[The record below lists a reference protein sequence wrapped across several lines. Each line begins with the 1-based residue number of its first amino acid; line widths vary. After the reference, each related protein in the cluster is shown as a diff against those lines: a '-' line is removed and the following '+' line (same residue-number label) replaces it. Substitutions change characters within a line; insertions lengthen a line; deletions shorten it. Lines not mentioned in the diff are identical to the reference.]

1 MLVPEV
7 VQTSAMDCGPAAL
20 KCLLDGFHM
29 PVSYGRLR
37 EACQTSVDGTS
48 IDTLEDVAVQLGL
61 EAEQIMVPVDHVLLP
76 EAQTLPALVVLRLAD
91 GNTHFVVAWR
101 RHGRFVQV
109 MDPASGRRWP
119 TCRQFLD
126 ALYVHSMP
134 IPAAAWLAW
143 AGSDECLDVLHRRL
157 GWLGLSRR
165 TTTRLLTAALEDQ
178 EWRSLATLDAAL
190 RMVTALV
197 RAGGLGRG
205 QQAGRVLEACLAD
218 TAPDPA
224 DDLQRLPVPYWSVRP
239 AASGPEGEA
248 QLLLR
253 GAVLVRIRGRRAVD
267 PTVSVNG
274 LSEPGSEPSPLSP
287 ELVAALEEPPSRPG
301 RVLLQLLC
309 ADGLLTPTV
318 LVAALFLTAAGLVV
332 EGLLWRGLIDLGRDL
347 GLTGQRLGGM
357 GMVLV
362 FSTVLLVLEL
372 GVTGGVLRAGRQLEV
387 RLRLAF
393 LAKIPRLGDRYF
405 HSRLTSDMA
414 ERSHSLHRIRLLP
427 ELGGQL
433 LLVSCEL
440 VLTTAGIAWLDPAS
454 APLAVLTAALAVG
467 VPLAAQPL
475 LAERDFRV
483 RTHVGAL
490 SRFYLDTLL
499 GLVAIRTH
507 GAAPTIQGA
516 HAQLLGEWTRASVES
531 LRAVV
536 TVEGVQFFLSFGL
549 VVWLLFDY
557 YGRGGEASVVL
568 LLIYWTLNLPVHGQ
582 EIALLARQY
591 PAHRN
596 ITLRLLEPLG
606 ALEEHQARM
615 APSPLVGEG
624 GTLNCAP
631 SADAVAGNGWDGGT
645 EAMAA
650 PASPLASPPP
660 LPSPIEGEGTEAAG
674 SAINDLNDVL
684 KEATGQTRSLVEGA
698 QDEDSSVPTQ
708 VPQRAT
714 GTWGVAITLE
724 EVHVQVAGHTV
735 LAGINLTIAPGSH
748 VAIVGPSGAGKSSLV
763 GTLLG
768 WYRPASGEV
777 RIDGVPFDSERL
789 AQLRRETAWVDPAVQ
804 LWNRSL
810 LDNLSYGAP
819 ADLSLPIGQ
828 VIAQAHLRSVL
839 ERLPE
844 GLQTRLGE
852 GGALISGG
860 EGQRVRLGRAMFRPG
875 VRLVILDEP
884 CRGLDREQRQE
895 LLARARQL
903 WRQATLLCITH
914 DVGETQAFDRV
925 LVMDGGRIVEDGT
938 PADLAAQ
945 AQSRYR
951 ALLDAEVAVR
961 QGLWSHGR
969 WRRLWLNAGRL
980 VEDER
985 REDRDERSEATVVAG
1000 VQAGRGSGGTRQPEW
1015 PLTSNGAAPAPSTGP
1030 ETGQR

>member
-1 MLVPEV
+1 
-7 VQTSAMDCGPAAL
+7 MDCGPAAL
-20 KCLLDGFHM
+20 KCVLDGFGM

-61 EAEQIMVPVDHVLLP
+61 EAEQIMLPMDHVLLP
-76 EAQTLPALVVLRLAD
+76 EAQTLPALVVVRLPD
-91 GNTHFVVAWR
+91 GNTHFVVVWR
-101 RHGRFVQV
+101 RHGRFVQI
-109 MDPASGRRWP
+109 MDPATGRRWP

-126 ALYVHSMP
+126 ALYVHTIP
-134 IPAAAWLAW
+134 IPAAAWRAW

-157 GWLGLSRR
+157 RQLGLSRR
-165 TTTRLLTAALEDQ
+165 TSTRLLAAALEDQ

-190 RMVTALV
+190 RMVTTLV
-197 RAGGLGRG
+197 RAGGLGPG
-205 QQAGRVLEACLAD
+205 QQARRVLEIYLAD
-218 TAPDPA
+218 TLPDPA
-224 DDLQRLPVPYWSVRP
+224 DNLQRLPVAYWSVRP
-239 AASGPEGEA
+239 ASPGPEGEA

-267 PTVSVNG
+267 STVSVDG
-274 LSEPGSEPSPLSP
+274 LSEAGGGPSPLSP

-309 ADGLLTPTV
+309 ADGLLTPTI
-318 LVAALFLTAAGLVV
+318 LVAALLLAAAGLVV

-347 GLTGQRLGGM
+347 GLTGQRLEAM

-362 FSTVLLVLEL
+362 FGTTLLVLEL
-372 GVTGGVLRAGRQLEV
+372 GITGGVLRAGRQLEV
-387 RLRLAF
+387 RLRMAF
-393 LAKIPRLGDRYF
+393 LAKVPRLGDRYF

-440 VLTTAGIAWLDPAS
+440 VLTTAGIAWLDPDS
-454 APLAVLTAALAVG
+454 APLAILTAALAIG
-467 VPLAAQPL
+467 VPLTAQPL

-507 GAAPTIQGA
+507 GAAQTIQGA
-516 HAQLLGEWTRASVES
+516 HAQLLGEWTRASFDL

-549 VVWLLFDY
+549 ATWLLFDY

-568 LLIYWTLNLPVHGQ
+568 LLIYWTLNLPVLGQ

-596 ITLRLLEPLG
+596 VTLRLLEPLG
-606 ALEEHQARM
+606 ALEE
-615 APSPLVGEG
+615 
-624 GTLNCAP
+624 
-631 SADAVAGNGWDGGT
+631 
-645 EAMAA
+645 
-650 PASPLASPPP
+650 
-660 LPSPIEGEGTEAAG
+660 AAG
-674 SAINDLNDVL
+674 QAHDQAEWLP
-684 KEATGQTRSLVEGA
+684 A
-698 QDEDSSVPTQ
+698 EDSSVPAE
-708 VPQRAT
+708 PLQRAT
-714 GTWGVAITLE
+714 GTWGVALTLE
-724 EVHVQVAGHTV
+724 EMYVWVAGHTV
-735 LAGINLTIAPGSH
+735 LAGINLSIDPGSH

-768 WYRPASGEV
+768 WYRPASGEI
-777 RIDGVPFDSERL
+777 RIDGVPLDSQRL
-789 AQLRRETAWVDPAVQ
+789 AQLHRETAWVDPAVQ

-819 ADLSLPIGQ
+819 ANPSLPYGQ

-839 ERLPE
+839 ERLPD

-860 EGQRVRLGRAMFRPG
+860 EGQRVRLGRAMLRPG

-884 CRGLDREQRQE
+884 CRGLDREQRRE
-895 LLARARQL
+895 LLTRTRQL
-903 WRQATLLCITH
+903 WQQATLLCITH

-925 LVMDGGRIVEDGT
+925 LVMDGGRIIEDGT

-945 AQSRYR
+945 PQSRYS

-980 VEDER
+980 VEDDR
-985 REDRDERSEATVVAG
+985 REYSDERSEATVVAS
-1000 VQAGRGSGGTRQPEW
+1000 VQAGRGHGGSRLPEW
-1015 PLTSNGAAPAPSTGP
+1015 PITANGEAPDPSTGP
-1030 ETGQR
+1030 GTGQR

>member
-1 MLVPEV
+1 MRAEALQTRRRRLVPEV

-20 KCLLDGFHM
+20 KCLLDGFGM

-37 EACQTSVDGTS
+37 EACQTDVDGTS

-61 EAEQIMVPVDHVLLP
+61 DAEQIMVPVDHLLLP
-76 EAQTLPALVVLRLAD
+76 EAQTLPALVVVRLPD

-109 MDPASGRRWP
+109 MDPATGRQWP

-126 ALYVHSMP
+126 TLYVHTMP
-134 IPAAAWLAW
+134 IPAAAWRAW

-157 GWLGLSRR
+157 AQLGLSRR
-165 TTTRLLTAALEDQ
+165 TTARLLDAALEDQ
-178 EWRSLATLDAAL
+178 GWRPLATLDAAL

-197 RAGGLGRG
+197 RAGGLRRG
-205 QQAGRVLEACLAD
+205 QQAGRVLEACLAH
-218 TAPDPA
+218 TPPDAA
-224 DDLQRLPVPYWSVRP
+224 DHTLSIP
-239 AASGPEGEA
+239 AAFWSMQPAPPGPEGEER
-248 QLLLR
+248 LLLR

-267 PTVSVNG
+267 YGCSEDG
-274 LSEPGSEPSPLSP
+274 LSEPGGGPPPLSP
-287 ELVAALEEPPSRPG
+287 ELVAALEEPPSQPG
-301 RVLLQLLC
+301 RMLLRLLC

-318 LVAALFLTAAGLVV
+318 LVAALLLAAAGLVV
-332 EGLLWRGLIDLGRDL
+332 EGLLWRSLIDLGRDL
-347 GLTGQRLGGM
+347 GLTGQRLGAM

-362 FSTVLLVLEL
+362 FGTALLLLEL
-372 GVTGGVLRAGRQLEV
+372 GITGSVLRAGRQLEV
-387 RLRLAF
+387 RLRMAF

-440 VLTTAGIAWLDPAS
+440 VLTTVGIAWLDPAS
-454 APLAVLTAALAVG
+454 ALLAVLTAALAIG
-467 VPLAAQPL
+467 VPLTAQLL

-490 SRFYLDTLL
+490 SRFSLDTLL

-507 GAAPTIQGA
+507 GAAQTLQGA
-516 HAQLLGEWTRASVES
+516 HAQLLGEWTRASLGL

-536 TVEGVQFFLSFGL
+536 TVEGVQFCTSFGF
-549 VVWLLFDY
+549 VTWLLFDY

-568 LLIYWTLNLPVHGQ
+568 LLIYWALNLPVLGQ
-582 EIALLARQY
+582 EMALLARQY

-596 ITLRLLEPLG
+596 VTLRLLEPLG
-606 ALEEHQARM
+606 ALEETAKHAPDQAEVLQAEAGR
-615 APSPLVGEG
+615 PPEEPLRRAS
-624 GTLNCAP
+624 GT
-631 SADAVAGNGWDGGT
+631 
-645 EAMAA
+645 
-650 PASPLASPPP
+650 
-660 LPSPIEGEGTEAAG
+660 
-674 SAINDLNDVL
+674 
-684 KEATGQTRSLVEGA
+684 R
-698 QDEDSSVPTQ
+698 
-708 VPQRAT
+708 
-714 GTWGVAITLE
+714 GVAITLE
-724 EVHVQVAGHTV
+724 GVHVRVAGHTV
-735 LAGINLTIAPGSH
+735 LAGIDLTIEPGSH

-768 WYRPASGEV
+768 WYRPATGEI
-777 RIDGVPFDSERL
+777 RIDRVPLDGQSL

-804 LWNRSL
+804 LWNRPL
-810 LDNLSYGAP
+810 LDNLSYGTP
-819 ADLSLPIGQ
+819 ADQSLPFGQ
-828 VIAQAHLRSVL
+828 VIAQAHLRSIL
-839 ERLPE
+839 ERLPD

-860 EGQRVRLGRAMFRPG
+860 EGQRVRLARALLRPG

-884 CRGLDREQRQE
+884 CRGLDREHRRE

-914 DVGETQAFDRV
+914 DVGETRAFDRV
-925 LVMDGGRIVEDGT
+925 LVMEGGRIVEDGT
-938 PADLAAQ
+938 PADLAGQ
-945 AQSRYR
+945 PQSRYSE
-951 ALLDAEVAVR
+951 LLDAEVAVR

-980 VEDER
+980 VEDDS
-985 REDRDERSEATVVAG
+985 REFSNERSEATVVAS
-1000 VQAGRGSGGTRQPEW
+1000 VQAGRGHGGSRLPEW
-1015 PLTSNGAAPAPSTGP
+1015 PITPNGEAPAPSTGP
-1030 ETGQR
+1030 GTGQP

>member
-1 MLVPEV
+1 MRRRPLVPEV

-20 KCLLDGFHM
+20 KCLLDGFGM

-37 EACQTSVDGTS
+37 EACQTDVDGTS

-76 EAQTLPALVVLRLAD
+76 EAQTLPALVVVRLPD
-91 GNTHFVVAWR
+91 GNTHFVVVWR
-101 RHGRFVQV
+101 RHGRFVQI
-109 MDPASGRRWP
+109 MDPGTGRRWP

-134 IPAAAWLAW
+134 IPAAAWRAW

-157 GWLGLSRR
+157 GRLGLSRR
-165 TTTRLLTAALEDQ
+165 TTTCLLTAALEDQ
-178 EWRSLATLDAAL
+178 AWYSLAALDAAL
-190 RMVTALV
+190 RMVTTLMH
-197 RAGGLGRG
+197 AGGLRRG
-205 QQAGRVLEACLAD
+205 QQTRRVLEACLAHTPPD
-218 TAPDPA
+218 TADN
-224 DDLQRLPVPYWSVRP
+224 LQRLPAAYWSVRP
-239 AASGPEGEA
+239 AAPGPDGEA

-253 GAVLVRIRGRRAVD
+253 GAVLVRIRGRRAVNSI
-267 PTVSVNG
+267 VSVDG
-274 LSEPGSEPSPLSP
+274 LSEAGGAPSALSP

-301 RVLLQLLC
+301 RELLRLLC
-309 ADGLLTPTV
+309 ADGLLTPTI
-318 LVAALFLTAAGLVV
+318 LVAALLLAAAGLVV

-347 GLTGQRLGGM
+347 GLTGQRLGAM

-362 FSTVLLVLEL
+362 FGTALLVLEL
-372 GVTGGVLRAGRQLEV
+372 GITGGVLRAGRQLEV
-387 RLRLAF
+387 RLRMAF

-433 LLVSCEL
+433 LLVSSEL

-454 APLAVLTAALAVG
+454 APLAVLTAALAIG
-467 VPLAAQPL
+467 VPLTAQPF
-475 LAERDFRV
+475 LAERDFRA

-516 HAQLLGEWTRASVES
+516 HAQLLGEWTRASAEL

-536 TVEGVQFFLSFGL
+536 TVEGVQFFLGFGL
-549 VVWLLFDY
+549 TTWLLFDY

-568 LLIYWTLNLPVHGQ
+568 LLIYWTLNLPVLGQ

-596 ITLRLLEPLG
+596 VTLRLLEPLG
-606 ALEEHQARM
+606 ALEEAAGQAHDQARG
-615 APSPLVGEG
+615 L
-624 GTLNCAP
+624 
-631 SADAVAGNGWDGGT
+631 
-645 EAMAA
+645 
-650 PASPLASPPP
+650 PA
-660 LPSPIEGEGTEAAG
+660 
-674 SAINDLNDVL
+674 
-684 KEATGQTRSLVEGA
+684 
-698 QDEDSSVPTQ
+698 EDSSLPEKALPQ
-708 VPQRAT
+708 VT
-714 GTWGVAITLE
+714 GTRGVAITLE
-724 EVHVQVAGHTV
+724 EVHVRVAGHTV
-735 LAGINLTIAPGSH
+735 LAGISLTIDPGSH

-768 WYRPASGEV
+768 WYRPASGEM
-777 RIDGVPFDSERL
+777 RIDGVPLDHQRL

-819 ADLSLPIGQ
+819 ADPSLPIGQ

-839 ERLPE
+839 ERLPD

-860 EGQRVRLGRAMFRPG
+860 EGQRVRLGRAMLRPG

-884 CRGLDREQRQE
+884 CRGLDREQRRE
-895 LLARARQL
+895 LLARTRQL

-925 LVMDGGRIVEDGT
+925 LVMDGGRIIEDGT

-945 AQSRYR
+945 PQSRYS

-980 VEDER
+980 VEDDR
-985 REDRDERSEATVVAG
+985 REYSDERSETTVVAS
-1000 VQAGRGSGGTRQPEW
+1000 VQAGRGYGGSRQPEW
-1015 PLTSNGAAPAPSTGP
+1015 PITSNGEAPAPSTGP

>member
-1 MLVPEV
+1 MRGEALHTRRRRLVPEV

-20 KCLLDGFHM
+20 KCVLDGFGM

-37 EACQTSVDGTS
+37 EACQTDVDGTS

-76 EAQTLPALVVLRLAD
+76 EAQTLPALVVVRLPD
-91 GNTHFVVAWR
+91 GSTHFVVVWR
-101 RHGRFVQV
+101 RHGRFVQI
-109 MDPASGRRWP
+109 MDPATGRRWP

-126 ALYVHSMP
+126 ALYVHSMS
-134 IPAAAWLAW
+134 IPAAAWRAW

-157 GWLGLSRR
+157 GRLGLSHR

-178 EWRSLATLDAAL
+178 AWRSLATLDAAL

-197 RAGGLGRG
+197 GAGGLGRA
-205 QQAGRVLEACLAD
+205 QQARRVLEACLAHTPPD
-218 TAPDPA
+218 TADN
-224 DDLQRLPVPYWSVRP
+224 LQRLPVAYWSVRP
-239 AASGPEGEA
+239 APPGPEGEE

-267 PTVSVNG
+267 STVSVEG
-274 LSEPGSEPSPLSP
+274 LSEAGGGPSQLSP

-301 RVLLQLLC
+301 RMLLRLLR
-309 ADGLLTPTV
+309 ADGLLTPAI
-318 LVAALFLTAAGLVV
+318 LVAALLLTAAGLVV

-347 GLTGQRLGGM
+347 GLTGQRLGAM

-362 FSTVLLVLEL
+362 FGIALLLLEL
-372 GVTGGVLRAGRQLEV
+372 GIIGSVLRVGRQLEV
-387 RLRLAF
+387 RLRMAF

-454 APLAVLTAALAVG
+454 APLAILTAALAIG
-467 VPLAAQPL
+467 IPLTAQPL

-507 GAAPTIQGA
+507 GAAQTIQSA
-516 HAQLLGEWTRASVES
+516 HAQLLGEWTRGSVE
-531 LRAVV
+531 LLHAVV

-549 VVWLLFDY
+549 ATWLLFDY

-568 LLIYWTLNLPVHGQ
+568 LLIYWALNLPVLGQ

-596 ITLRLLEPLG
+596 VTLRLLEPLG
-606 ALEEHQARM
+606 ALEETAGQEHDQA
-615 APSPLVGEG
+615 G
-624 GTLNCAP
+624 GL
-631 SADAVAGNGWDGGT
+631 
-645 EAMAA
+645 
-650 PASPLASPPP
+650 PA
-660 LPSPIEGEGTEAAG
+660 
-674 SAINDLNDVL
+674 
-684 KEATGQTRSLVEGA
+684 
-698 QDEDSSVPTQ
+698 EDSSLPAQ
-708 VPQRAT
+708 PLQRAT
-714 GTWGVAITLE
+714 GTWGVALTLE
-724 EVHVQVAGHTV
+724 EVHVRVAGHTV
-735 LAGINLTIAPGSH
+735 LAGINLTIDPGSH

-768 WYRPASGEV
+768 WYRPASGEI
-777 RIDGVPFDSERL
+777 RIDGVPLDSQRL

-810 LDNLSYGAP
+810 LDNLSYGVP
-819 ADLSLPIGQ
+819 ANPSLPIGQ
-828 VIAQAHLRSVL
+828 VIAQAHLRSIL
-839 ERLPE
+839 ERLPD

-860 EGQRVRLGRAMFRPG
+860 EGQRVRLGRAMLQPG

-884 CRGLDREQRQE
+884 CRGLDREQRRE
-895 LLARARQL
+895 LLARTRQL

-925 LVMDGGRIVEDGT
+925 LVMDRGAHCRGWYPSRPRQPATVTLQRAPGRRGGRAAGALVARQMASALAQRRT
-938 PADLAAQ
+938 P
-945 AQSRYR
+945 
-951 ALLDAEVAVR
+951 
-961 QGLWSHGR
+961 GR
-969 WRRLWLNAGRL
+969 R
-980 VEDER
+980 
-985 REDRDERSEATVVAG
+985 
-1000 VQAGRGSGGTRQPEW
+1000 
-1015 PLTSNGAAPAPSTGP
+1015 
-1030 ETGQR
+1030 

>member
-1 MLVPEV
+1 MRGEALQTRRRPLVPEV

-20 KCLLDGFHM
+20 KGLLDGFNI

-37 EACQTSVDGTS
+37 EACQTNVDGTS

-61 EAEQIMVPVDHVLLP
+61 EAEQIMVPVDHLLIP
-76 EAQTLPALVVLRLAD
+76 EGQTLPALVVARLPD

-109 MDPASGRRWP
+109 MDPATGRRWP
-119 TCRQFLD
+119 TCRQFLE

-134 IPAAAWLAW
+134 IPAAAWRAW

-157 GWLGLSRR
+157 GRLGLSRR
-165 TTTRLLTAALEDQ
+165 ATTRLLTAALEDQ
-178 EWRSLATLDAAL
+178 EWCSLATLDAAL

-205 QQAGRVLEACLAD
+205 QQARRALEACLTDIPPD
-218 TAPDPA
+218 TA
-224 DDLQRLPVPYWSVRP
+224 DDLQRLPVAYWSVRP
-239 AASGPEGEA
+239 ASPGPEGEE

-253 GAVLVRIRGRRAVD
+253 GAVLVRIRGRRAAD
-267 PTVSVNG
+267 CTVSVDG
-274 LSEPGSEPSPLSP
+274 LSEPGGGPSPLAP
-287 ELVAALEEPPSRPG
+287 ELIAALEEPPSRPG
-301 RVLLQLLC
+301 RMLLRLLR

-318 LVAALFLTAAGLVV
+318 LVAALLLAAVGLVV

-347 GLTGQRLGGM
+347 GLTGQRLGAM

-362 FSTVLLVLEL
+362 FDTALLVLEL
-372 GVTGGVLRAGRQLEV
+372 GITGGVLRAGRQLEV
-387 RLRLAF
+387 RLRMAF

-414 ERSHSLHRIRLLP
+414 ERSHSLHCIRLLP
-427 ELGGQL
+427 EVGGQF

-440 VLTTAGIAWLDPAS
+440 VLTTVGIAWLDLARS
-454 APLAVLTAALAVG
+454 PLAILTAALAIG

-507 GAAPTIQGA
+507 GAAQTIQGA
-516 HAQLLGEWTRASVES
+516 HAQLLSEWTRASGEL

-536 TVEGVQFFLSFGL
+536 TVEGVQFCLSFGL
-549 VVWLLFDY
+549 ATCLLFDY
-557 YGRGGEASVVL
+557 YGRGGDASVVL
-568 LLIYWTLNLPVHGQ
+568 LLIYWTLNLPILGQ
-582 EIALLARQY
+582 EVALLARQY

-596 ITLRLLEPLG
+596 VTLRLLEPLG
-606 ALEEHQARM
+606 AME
-615 APSPLVGEG
+615 
-624 GTLNCAP
+624 
-631 SADAVAGNGWDGGT
+631 
-645 EAMAA
+645 
-650 PASPLASPPP
+650 
-660 LPSPIEGEGTEAAG
+660 EAAG
-674 SAINDLNDVL
+674 QAHDQVRGLQ
-684 KEATGQTRSLVEGA
+684 AA
-698 QDEDSSVPTQ
+698 DSSLPAEPLQ
-708 VPQRAT
+708 QAT
-714 GTWGVAITLE
+714 GTWGVAITLK
-724 EVHVQVAGHTV
+724 EVHVRVAGHTV
-735 LAGINLTIAPGSH
+735 LAGINLTIDPGSH

-768 WYRPASGEV
+768 WYRPATGAIFIDEV
-777 RIDGVPFDSERL
+777 PLDGQRL
-789 AQLRRETAWVDPAVQ
+789 EQLRRETAWVDSAVQ

-810 LDNLSYGAP
+810 LENLSYGAP
-819 ADLSLPIGQ
+819 ADSSLPFSE
-828 VIAQAHLRSVL
+828 VITRTHLRSIL
-839 ERLPE
+839 ERLPD

-852 GGALISGG
+852 GGTLISGG
-860 EGQRVRLGRAMFRPG
+860 EGQRVRLGRAMLRPG

-884 CRGLDREQRQE
+884 CRGLDREQRRE
-895 LLARARQL
+895 SLARTRQL

-925 LVMDGGRIVEDGT
+925 LVMDGGCIVEDGT

-945 AQSRYR
+945 PQSRYS

-980 VEDER
+980 IEDDR
-985 REDRDERSEATVVAG
+985 REYSDERSEATVVAS
-1000 VQAGRGSGGTRQPEW
+1000 VQAGRGYGGSRPSEW
-1015 PLTSNGAAPAPSTGP
+1015 SVTPNGAAPDPSTGP

>member
-1 MLVPEV
+1 
-7 VQTSAMDCGPAAL
+7 
-20 KCLLDGFHM
+20 
-29 PVSYGRLR
+29 
-37 EACQTSVDGTS
+37 
-48 IDTLEDVAVQLGL
+48 
-61 EAEQIMVPVDHVLLP
+61 MVPVDHVLLP
-76 EAQTLPALVVLRLAD
+76 EAQTLPALVVVRLPD

-101 RHGRFVQV
+101 RHGRFVQI
-109 MDPASGRRWP
+109 MDPATGRRWP

-126 ALYVHSMP
+126 ALYVHSMS
-134 IPAAAWLAW
+134 IPAAAWRAW

-157 GWLGLSRR
+157 GRLGLSRR
-165 TTTRLLTAALEDQ
+165 TTTCLLTAALEDQ
-178 EWRSLATLDAAL
+178 AWRSLAALDAAL

-197 RAGGLGRG
+197 RAGGLRRG
-205 QQAGRVLEACLAD
+205 QQARRVLEACLAD
-218 TAPDPA
+218 TPPDTA
-224 DDLQRLPVPYWSVRP
+224 DNLQRLPVAYWSVRP
-239 AASGPEGEA
+239 ASPGPEGEE

-267 PTVSVNG
+267 SIVSVDG
-274 LSEPGSEPSPLSP
+274 LSEAGGAPSALSP

-301 RVLLQLLC
+301 RVLLRLLC
-309 ADGLLTPTV
+309 ADGLLTPTI
-318 LVAALFLTAAGLVV
+318 LVAALLLAAAGLVV

-347 GLTGQRLGGM
+347 GLTGQRLGAM

-362 FSTVLLVLEL
+362 FGIALLVLEL
-372 GVTGGVLRAGRQLEV
+372 GITGGVLRAGRQLEV
-387 RLRLAF
+387 RLRMAF

-454 APLAVLTAALAVG
+454 APLAILTAALAIG
-467 VPLAAQPL
+467 VPLTAQPL

-507 GAAPTIQGA
+507 GAAQTIQGA
-516 HAQLLGEWTRASVES
+516 HAQLLGEWTRASGEL

-549 VVWLLFDY
+549 ATWLLFDY

-568 LLIYWTLNLPVHGQ
+568 LLVYWALNLPVLGQ

-596 ITLRLLEPLG
+596 VTLRLLEPLG
-606 ALEEHQARM
+606 ALEE
-615 APSPLVGEG
+615 
-624 GTLNCAP
+624 
-631 SADAVAGNGWDGGT
+631 
-645 EAMAA
+645 
-650 PASPLASPPP
+650 
-660 LPSPIEGEGTEAAG
+660 AAG
-674 SAINDLNDVL
+674 QAHDQAGGLP
-684 KEATGQTRSLVEGA
+684 A
-698 QDEDSSVPTQ
+698 EDSSLPAQ
-708 VPQRAT
+708 PLQRAT
-714 GTWGVAITLE
+714 GTRGVAITLE
-724 EVHVQVAGHTV
+724 EVHVRVAGHTV
-735 LAGINLTIAPGSH
+735 LEGINLTIDPGSH

-768 WYRPASGEV
+768 WYRPASGEI
-777 RIDGVPFDSERL
+777 RIDGVPLDSQRL

-819 ADLSLPIGQ
+819 ADPSLPIGQ
-828 VIAQAHLRSVL
+828 VIAQAHLRSIL
-839 ERLPE
+839 ERLPD

-860 EGQRVRLGRAMFRPG
+860 EGQRVRLGRAMLRPG

-884 CRGLDREQRQE
+884 CRGLDREQRRE
-895 LLARARQL
+895 LLARTRQL

-925 LVMDGGRIVEDGT
+925 LVMDGGRIIEDGT

-945 AQSRYR
+945 PQSRYS

-980 VEDER
+980 VEDDR
-985 REDRDERSEATVVAG
+985 REYSDERSEATVVAS
-1000 VQAGRGSGGTRQPEW
+1000 VQAGRGSGGSRQPEW
-1015 PLTSNGAAPAPSTGP
+1015 PITSNGEAPAPSTGP
-1030 ETGQR
+1030 EAGQR